1 MKKIIKKNVDNKLPI
16 YKLTSKKKVLEYYD
30 DWTNNAQFNQDMV
43 DWKYTAPRETV
54 SVLKKYVFNKN
65 SKILD
70 AGCGTGLVG
79 IELKKYGY
87 SNIEGIDFS
96 QNMLDL
102 VPQNIYKKIEK
113 IDLNKAL
120 KFKDNIYDVIMC
132 VGTFTYGHV
141 KPQCLD
147 ELIRLTKNK
156 GFICFTVNE
165 GIYEEYGFDNKIKEL
180 SNNNLWNVKEFFKSD
195 YIVNKDVNAWLCLS
209 EITK

>member
-1 MKKIIKKNVDNKLPI
+1 MKKDTSNKLDI
-16 YKLTSKKKVLEYYD
+16 YKLKTSEELLKYYQ
-30 DWTNNAQFNQDMV
+30 DWTDNNQYNKDMV
-43 DWKYTAPRETV
+43 DWNYIAPKETV
-54 SVLKKYVFNKN
+54 SILKKYVFNKN

-87 SNIEGIDFS
+87 SNIEGVDFS
-96 QNMLDL
+96 QNMLNL
-102 VPQNIYKKIEK
+102 VPQSIYKKIEK

-141 KPQCLD
+141 KPQALD
-147 ELIRLTKNK
+147 ELIRITKNN
-156 GFICFTVNE
+156 GFICFTINE

-180 SNNNLWNVKEFFKSD
+180 SNNKSWDVKEFFKSD
-195 YIVNKDVNAWLCLS
+195 YITTKDVDAWLCLA
-209 EITK
+209 EIIK

>member
-1 MKKIIKKNVDNKLPI
+1 MKKDTSNKLDI
-16 YKLTSKKKVLEYYD
+16 YKLKTPEELLKYYQ
-30 DWTNNAQFNQDMV
+30 DWTDNNQYNKDMV
-43 DWKYTAPRETV
+43 DWNYTAPQGTV
-54 SVLKKYVFNKN
+54 SILKKYAFNKN

-87 SNIEGIDFS
+87 SNIEGVDFS

-102 VPQNIYKKIEK
+102 VPQGIYKKIEK
-113 IDLNKAL
+113 VDLNKTL
-120 KFKDNIYDVIMC
+120 KFTTNIYDVVMC

-141 KPQCLD
+141 KPQALD
-147 ELIRLTKNK
+147 ELIRITKNR
-156 GFICFTVNE
+156 GLICFTINE

-180 SNNNLWNVKEFFKSD
+180 SNNNSWNVKEFFKSD
-195 YIVNKDVNAWLCLS
+195 YIVSKDVNAWLCLS